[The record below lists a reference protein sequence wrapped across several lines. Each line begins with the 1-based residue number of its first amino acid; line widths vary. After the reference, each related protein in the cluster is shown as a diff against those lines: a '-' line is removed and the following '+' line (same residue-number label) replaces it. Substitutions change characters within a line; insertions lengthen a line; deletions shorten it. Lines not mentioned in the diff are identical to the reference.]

1 MNISHFFK
9 RRQCPWRTV
18 VLTLLGS
25 TWLTILTTPF
35 VAQADCVPKP
45 DGLVAWWPGD
55 GTAMDVVGTNHGTLQ
70 GGATYVAGK
79 VGQAFSFDGV
89 NSYVQLPLNLFP
101 YPTSGTGNAPF
112 SFELWFATSAGGVIL
127 GQQNTAPFTPPTGA
141 IPAVYI
147 GTDGK
152 LYSQM
157 FWKGS
162 VDPTVSATPVNDGGF
177 HHAAVT
183 YDGANEVVFLDGV
196 AIGGSSFVQQVYAG
210 SYQYQIGTGYSA
222 NWPAGNGGWYSFNGL
237 LDEVSLYNRALSS
250 DEVASIYA
258 AGSAGKCFTND
269 PAPVFIIQPTNQTGY
284 ILNSTRFTGVA
295 MACHA
300 PVTNGT
306 SIVRRL
312 QEPRT
317 TRLCSPIFPRQMLAT
332 TLWSP
337 PAPRDQPPARWQP

>member
-1 MNISHFFK
+1 
-9 RRQCPWRTV
+9 
-18 VLTLLGS
+18 
-25 TWLTILTTPF
+25 
-35 VAQADCVPKP
+35 
-45 DGLVAWWPGD
+45 
-55 GTAMDVVGTNHGTLQ
+55 MDVVGTNHGTLQ